1 MFVKCHQIKNLTTF
15 HTKLL
20 SLFLQLTWNIRFIF
34 STPTESDNFLFYIL
48 QKYANLIEFS
58 NKIKELGK

>member
-1 MFVKCHQIKNLTTF
+1 M
-15 HTKLL
+15 LL